1 MIIVGTTNRRVVIMT
16 GESLKIA
23 TVSITAVSED

>member
-16 GESLKIA
+16 GESLEIA